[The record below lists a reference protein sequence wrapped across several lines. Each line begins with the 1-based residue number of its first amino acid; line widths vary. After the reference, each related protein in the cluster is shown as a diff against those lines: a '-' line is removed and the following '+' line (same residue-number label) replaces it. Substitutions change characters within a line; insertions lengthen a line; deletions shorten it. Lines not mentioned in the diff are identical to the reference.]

1 MQGQAPLMVVRPAE
15 LPLRL
20 VLEFPNESGII
31 AERVYVLRV
40 SRRGRLLLNRDEL
53 AENQAA

>member
-1 MQGQAPLMVVRPAE
+1 MNGQRHLIIVRPAE

-20 VLEFPNESGII
+20 VLEFPSDSGGT

-40 SRRGRLLLNRDEL
+40 SRRGRLLLNRDEM
-53 AENQAA
+53 AEDQAA